1 MYVLY
6 NIITTH
12 VKHIKVK
19 LTFYKIQNIECFRV
33 NVTCLFLSYN

>member
-19 LTFYKIQNIECFRV
+19 LTFYKIQNIECFRADV
-33 NVTCLFLSYN
+33 LVFSFKYI